1 MKILLI
7 VIIAALLVSAPILWK
22 ITVCAIHE
30 HDYGLNTKWTL
41 FSGCVIEVKK
51 GIFVPADRYR
61 GVAEN

>member
-1 MKILLI
+1 MKILLALI
-7 VIIAALLVSAPILWK
+7 VIALVVAAPILWK
-22 ITVCAIHE
+22 ITVCAVHE

-61 GVAEN
+61 GTVE